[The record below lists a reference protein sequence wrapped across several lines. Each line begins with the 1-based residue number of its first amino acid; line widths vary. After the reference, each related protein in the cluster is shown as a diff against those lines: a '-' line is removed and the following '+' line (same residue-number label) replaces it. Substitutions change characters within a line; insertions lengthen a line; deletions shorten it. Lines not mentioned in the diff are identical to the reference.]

1 MSSKSWEVVV
11 SVDGDDVISIGSN
24 GYLAGVSSPD
34 QFREQI
40 IAAAE
45 HLIAFIG
52 REDGPYFDFPPSIP
66 SQITK
71 ETKNGPD

>member
-1 MSSKSWEVVV
+1 MSSKSWEVFV
-11 SVDGDDVISIGSN
+11 SVEGDEVISIGSS

-52 REDGPYFDFPPSIP
+52 REDGPYFDFPPPIP
-66 SQITK
+66 SKIT
-71 ETKNGPD
+71 EEHKNDR